1 MSMSK
6 EELKEKA
13 RAHWKK
19 HNPQMF
25 KELQASGELEESLNQ
40 AAEDTL
46 DGMKQIEQHM
56 IEKNG
61 YTKDQAERCAWEMM
75 REEWILL
82 PEASPE
88 E

>member
-1 MSMSK
+1 MYTK
-6 EELKEKA
+6 EQLKEKA

-19 HNPQMF
+19 HRPEMF
-25 KELQASGELEESLNQ
+25 KELKDSGELEESLNQ

-75 REEWILL
+75 REEWILIS
-82 PEASPE
+82 EGSPE